1 MIARSIA
8 RLISCLMLCGLGIS
22 AQADTRLNAHYT
34 ISMIGVSI
42 GQVSWTI
49 DIGASA
55 YRASASGKASGALS
69 MLVNG
74 EGQAATHGIVKGEHL
89 IPMVFS
95 SNVTD
100 DGEITGL
107 QMTFE
112 NDAVKT
118 LRTDAPQ
125 NKRGRV
131 PVTEADRHGVTDPMT
146 AMLIPVAHRED
157 VLAPANCDHVLA
169 IFDGQRRYN
178 LALSFK
184 RIDSLVIGDGS
195 AGPVLACAVM
205 LQPIAG
211 HRVDSMLVKY
221 VGGRHNMEL
230 WFAPIP
236 DTTIVVPV
244 RLLMPTMIGTLEI
257 KADRFETVA
266 HKPAPVQA
274 SPDEPRP

>member
-1 MIARSIA
+1 
-8 RLISCLMLCGLGIS
+8 MLCGLGVS
-22 AQADTRLNAHYT
+22 AQADTRLNAHYK

-42 GQVSWTI
+42 GQVSWTV

-55 YRASASGKASGALS
+55 YRASAIGKASGALS
-69 MLVNG
+69 ILVNG
-74 EGQAATHGIVKGEHL
+74 EGQAATHGIVKGERL

-100 DGEITGL
+100 DGEIAGL

-118 LRTDAPQ
+118 LRTDAPLP
-125 NKRGRV
+125 KRNRV

-146 AMLIPVAHRED
+146 AMLIPVAPGED
-157 VLAPANCDHVLA
+157 VLAPASCDHVLT

-184 RIDSLVIGDGS
+184 RTDYLKIGQGY
-195 AGPVLACAVM
+195 AGPVLVCAVM

-236 DTTIVVPV
+236 DTPFVIPI

-266 HKPAPVQA
+266 PKLAPIQA
-274 SPDEPRP
+274 SPDEPRQ

>member
-1 MIARSIA
+1 
-8 RLISCLMLCGLGIS
+8 MLCGLGIS

-49 DIGASA
+49 DIGDSA

-69 MLVNG
+69 MLLNG
-74 EGQAATHGIVKGEHL
+74 EGQAATHGIVKGERL

-100 DGEITGL
+100 DGEITGM

-112 NDAVKT
+112 NDVIKT

-125 NKRGRV
+125 PKRDRV

-146 AMLIPVAHRED
+146 AMLIPVAPGENM
-157 VLAPANCDHVLA
+157 LAPASCNHVLA

-184 RIDSLVIGDGS
+184 RLDYLKIGPS
-195 AGPVLACAVM
+195 YAGPVLVCAVM

-221 VGGRHNMEL
+221 VGGRGNMEL

-236 DTTIVVPV
+236 DTTIIIPI

-257 KADRFETVA
+257 KADRFDKIA
-266 HKPAPVQA
+266 PKLAPVQA
-274 SPDEPRP
+274 SPDEPRQ